1 MRISVS
7 AFASSALRAAD
18 PRLLAAGFESV
29 FDAIAAR
36 EAGVATEATLHEE
49 GGRVV
54 VRFEIPRAVFAD
66 EDPNELRRAV
76 FVVRD
81 DRTVI
86 PGLAVAAAHFA
97 AQGGGLKIER
107 SGAAWVFAVTLS
119 LSLGRG

>member
-1 MRISVS
+1 MRQGPDVLLVGPV
-7 AFASSALRAAD
+7 ADADFRALD
-18 PRLLAAGFESV
+18 Q
-29 FDAIAAR
+29 
-36 EAGVATEATLHEE
+36 AGVTTEATFHKE

-66 EDPNELRRAV
+66 EDPSELRRAV

-97 AQGGGLKIER
+97 AQGGALKIER
-107 SGAAWVFAVTLS
+107 SGAAWVFGVGLP
-119 LSLGRG
+119 G